1 MLYCGPCTWSLSE
14 RLISP
19 RAAASAEECESGFRW
34 SSEHLRDCDVTVIT
48 WHDRYR
54 RTLSTA
60 FCRVMS
66 RWQWLLSV
74 TVWYAIAA
82 LNAARYLD
90 HRILLSIYC
99 PRIVGRLENSRLCNC
114 IHSARFQELLW
125 PTCCSYWRPFH
136 GKTIFWCFQESEI
149 RRSRPFWD
157 VMQRLSHFMNGIH
170 ALTFIPRQIRSQSHS
185 QCYRWGGA
193 NDDPGLYQRRV
204 QDLQTGW
211 PWGGY
216 WQHPPTGQR
225 LPSLRLIR

>member
-1 MLYCGPCTWSLSE
+1 V
-14 RLISP
+14 
-19 RAAASAEECESGFRW
+19 AAICYR
-34 SSEHLRDCDVTVIT
+34 VIC
-48 WHDRYR
+48 YR
-54 RTLSTA
+54 RTR
-60 FCRVMS
+60 CRS
-66 RWQWLLSV
+66 LFRSPYIALNLLSAYCW
-74 TVWYAIAA
+74 TVGKFSTLQLHSQCAISRTPVA
-82 LNAARYLD
+82 YLLF
-90 HRILLSIYC
+90 IL
-99 PRIVGRLENSRLCNC
+99 
-114 IHSARFQELLW
+114 
-125 PTCCSYWRPFH
+125 
-136 GKTIFWCFQESEI
+136 KTVSWKDYIFWCFQESEI

-185 QCYRWGGA
+185 QCYRRGGA